1 MVFLLC
7 LSIQVIL
14 INAYFQLLKL
24 SNYFTNVL
32 MRDLFSVVA
41 FFCLLFCW
49 HTDDSVCKITF
60 PVFNNL
66 SKITS
71 SREKKNMNVLFI
83 WWKVE
88 SATHVQARGQYLF
101 HIERGMRYILSLIYF
116 ARMDF
121 AEHNISLK
129 ESLNMDGCSLMF
141 TCFHILLC

>member
-60 PVFNNL
+60 SVFNNSVWYPYISEIRITDIMFISQKL
-66 SKITS
+66 RVPLVKTLIIVVDVNLTTIYNHGHGVKLGNWIKI
-71 SREKKNMNVLFI
+71 RI
-83 WWKVE
+83 
-88 SATHVQARGQYLF
+88 
-101 HIERGMRYILSLIYF
+101 
-116 ARMDF
+116 
-121 AEHNISLK
+121 ISVYNQK
-129 ESLNMDGCSLMF
+129 
-141 TCFHILLC
+141 